1 MPKSYSSG
9 NISLSKNTLKDT
21 KEDIRLDQLI
31 PGEIF
36 KDKTT
41 LEALL
46 KAYYKFLN
54 IDEFNYTSNET
65 FTDTILDS
73 KAVFRIADPELK
85 NNKFFQQGSVT
96 TMTID
101 PADGS
106 DPISFPIIFTGS
118 NANAQ
123 ISNGNNLPE
132 SLSKS
137 SLQRGKT
144 LTIINTNA
152 NNLTIHNGR
161 VATLTTVIQNHTG
174 AGPSYALNEIE
185 RNIDIDRNDTQYLD
199 KIAKEIAPILPR
211 NPTVE
216 KRTLYKQIIDF
227 YKLRGSEDSL
237 KTFFRLIFN
246 DEAEIE
252 FPIDKTLI
260 PSSGKWETNTNL
272 VGGGQYLDNKGFL
285 SDTIKIHD
293 SDKFQKFSYVIKSGQ
308 SLDSWKNSFKKLV
321 HPAGFKFFGEIL
333 ILLALVNAGNPS
345 TQRLSTPFRK
355 TLPQIGDSTPEL
367 FSAMPFRVPG
377 VIGIE
382 DIPVLV
388 QAFAASFGPGIQVIR
403 GVNANI
409 QLNFHTSGPNAGKL
423 RLMSETPPGVEI
435 INPGSGY
442 IALPSITFTS
452 NSGATNPVISFG
464 GSASDLTADGGIDPD
479 KITIVNDGGGNP
491 QRGANITSIVA
502 SVAGPKNASNVDM
515 TGKIVNLRLFG
526 QANKVYSSAPV
537 IQFTAPTAK
546 DADGN
551 LTGTT
556 ATATLQLDSEGEISG
571 FTITNPGSGYILDP
585 DVNLITG
592 SQNEDRVQEDF
603 VKQILSL
610 NHQGNLHDGT
620 HRTIINNSMRKRQ
633 GSNATTRL
641 YNRNATIEAFGTE
654 EIQNFDAN
662 DINNI
667 DIQTYINIE

>member
-9 NISLSKNTLKDT
+9 NISQTKNTLKDT

-41 LEALL
+41 LDALL

-54 IDEFNYTSNET
+54 IDEFNYTTSET

-85 NNKFFQQGSVT
+85 NNKFFQQNSVSTMVIDNGDGT
-96 TMTID
+96 TT
-101 PADGS
+101 
-106 DPISFPIIFTGS
+106 SFPINFSGTDVNVEIT
-118 NANAQ
+118 
-123 ISNGNNLPE
+123 NGNNLPK
-132 SLSKS
+132 SLSAS
-137 SLQRGKT
+137 TLQRGKT
-144 LTIINTNA
+144 FTVKDTSA
-152 NNLTIHNGR
+152 NDLTIHNGK
-161 VATLTTVIQNHTG
+161 VATLTTIVQNHTG

-185 RNIDIDRNDTQYLD
+185 RNIDIDRNDPQYLE
-199 KIAKEIAPILPR
+199 KLAKEIAPILPR

-237 KTFFRLIFN
+237 ITFFRLIFN
-246 DEAEIE
+246 DTAEIE

-260 PSSGKWETNTNL
+260 PSSGKWEKNSNL
-272 VGGGQYLDNKGFL
+272 VLGGQYLDNKGFL
-285 SDTIKIHD
+285 SNNIKLHD
-293 SDKFQKFSYVIKSGQ
+293 SDRFQKFSYVVKSGQ
-308 SLDSWKNSFKKLV
+308 SLDSWKDSFKKLV
-321 HPAGFKFFGEIL
+321 HPAGFKFFAEIL
-333 ILLALVNAGNPS
+333 ILLALVNAGNPV
-345 TQRLSTPFRK
+345 TQRVSAPFRK
-355 TLPQIGDSTPEL
+355 TLPNIGDTEREL
-367 FSAMPFRVPG
+367 FSAMPFRSPG

-382 DIPVLV
+382 DVPVLV
-388 QAFAASFGPGIQVIR
+388 EAFAASYGPGIQVIR

-409 QLNFHTSGPNAGKL
+409 QLNFHTTGSDAGKL

-464 GSASDLTADGGIDPD
+464 DSASDLTADGGIDPD
-479 KITIVNDGGGNP
+479 KITIVLDENDNP
-491 QRGANITSIVA
+491 QRGSSITSIVA
-502 SVAGPKNASNVDM
+502 SIEAPKNASNVDM

-526 QANKVYSSAPV
+526 QANKIYNSAPT
-537 IQFTAPTAK
+537 IQFSAPTAK

-551 LTGTT
+551 LIGTT
-556 ATATLQLDSEGEISG
+556 ASAVLTLDAEGEISG
-571 FTITNPGSGYILDP
+571 FSITNPGSGYILDP
-585 DVNLITG
+585 DINLTTG
-592 SQNEDRVQEDF
+592 SQNEDRVKEDL
-603 VKQILSL
+603 VKQIVSL
-610 NHQGNLHDGT
+610 NHQGRVDDGT

-641 YNRNATIEAFGTE
+641 YNRNASIEAFGAE